1 MNRKFAVTAGV
12 VASVVTA
19 HGAETAGWQPLF
31 NGKNLDGWSALIGKG
46 PNPEKI
52 PADHVVVRDE
62 AIHMF
67 ADVPAGQQV
76 DFGTMYHEKV
86 FSRFHLS
93 LEYAWGKKKFAP
105 RNEAIRDAGLL
116 YHMPDRP
123 QARMDVWPTSVE
135 CQIQEG
141 DTGDIVMIDTQSFT
155 WGHPD
160 PGKAPEGQGKPGM
173 LPEDGGVPILTGRN
187 EYVGRYPVADQLD
200 GWNTVEAIVQAD
212 GSAVHRINGV
222 LRSRLA
228 LTRGPDGQPLKSGK
242 IGIQLEGAEI
252 LYRNIRVK
260 ELPEPLQTAAPYASM
275 STVKGISTGEAEIIA
290 TNPSKQAVP
299 LEMKL
304 VGKDAASFRIESMEP
319 NPQAP
324 VVIEQGKATAW
335 TLPDGGKSLEPGA
348 SVSLRVKFLPT
359 GKAGR
364 YSAGL
369 QIGPDDTGTF
379 VILQGLASDALEGEN
394 EPPLERIVRAL
405 GIPLHVGGSGLKLGT
420 QDAVIGASKPATRF
434 RKAGEGAVKMTAIAR
449 YSPPGAYPFG
459 WQAGGPEQVVGSL
472 ADSDPVADAHQR
484 LFPPLADG
492 AKSVEFS
499 PGDEAFGLFVHAGK
513 HRVGTDKEQHP
524 SSLANPTRVFP
535 IQVFQGRRVTDA
547 FLVGFEE
554 ASNGDYQDCL
564 FLVENVRIAE

>member
-1 MNRKFAVTAGV
+1 MNWKFAVTAGM

-19 HGAETAGWQPLF
+19 HGAETADWQELF

-52 PADHVVVRDE
+52 PADHVVVRDG

-67 ADVPAGQQV
+67 ADVPAGQPV

-105 RNEAIRDAGLL
+105 RNESIRDAGLL
-116 YHMPDRP
+116 YHLPDSP

-141 DTGDIVMIDTQSFT
+141 DTGDIMMIDTYSLT
-155 WGHPD
+155 WSHSD
-160 PGKAPEGQGKPGM
+160 MSKAPQGNGKSGM
-173 LPEDGGVPILTGRN
+173 LPEDGGVPMLTGKN
-187 EYVGRYPVADQLD
+187 EYVGRFPVVDKLD
-200 GWNTVEAIVQAD
+200 GWNQVEAIVQAD
-212 GSAVHRINGV
+212 GSALHRINGV
-222 LRSRLA
+222 LLSRLA
-228 LTRGPDGQPLKSGK
+228 LMTGPDRKPLKSGK

-275 STVKGISTGEAEIIA
+275 SSVNGISTGEAEITV
-290 TNPSKQAVP
+290 TNPSPQEVP
-299 LEMKL
+299 MSLKL
-304 VGKDAASFRIESMEP
+304 VGKDVASFRIERGDPNLPAMEMI
-319 NPQAP
+319 QEGAT
-324 VVIEQGKATAW
+324 TAW
-335 TLPDGGKSLEPGA
+335 VQPEGA
-348 SVSLRVKFLPT
+348 ERLGAGESISYRVRFKPT

-379 VILQGLASDALEGEN
+379 VILQGLASDKLEGEN
-394 EPPLERIVRAL
+394 EAPLERIVRAL
-405 GIPLHVGGSGLKLGT
+405 GIPLNVGGSALKLGT
-420 QDAVIGASKPATRF
+420 EAATIGASKPASRF
-434 RKAGEGAVKMTAIAR
+434 HKVGEGAVKMTPIAR
-449 YSPPGAYPFG
+449 YSPPGAYAFG
-459 WQAGGPEQVVGSL
+459 WQAGGAEQVVGTL
-472 ADSDPVADAHQR
+472 ADSTTVADAHQR
-484 LFPPLADG
+484 LFPPLADS

-499 PGDEAFGLFVHAGK
+499 PGDEPFSLFVHAGK
-513 HRVGTDKEQHP
+513 HRVGTDKEKHP
-524 SSLANPTRVFP
+524 SALANPTRVFP
-535 IQVFQGRRVTDA
+535 IQIFQGRRVTDA